1 MQLIAIIFV
10 EIFPYIRDG
19 RNSKFIQSAPKNKKP
34 KARYQDKHLRHIL
47 EDKLVCGEGPLRI

>member
-1 MQLIAIIFV
+1 MEGTPNLFKV
-10 EIFPYIRDG
+10 L
-19 RNSKFIQSAPKNKKP
+19 PKTRSQ